1 MYDTK
6 GSFLRQVIFL
16 RMLLLLTVFIDD
28 AISVEKYV
36 HRTAKFHNIVL
47 LVLKEVFGILILA
60 HIPIGPIFIYVRC
73 NKGTPI

>member
-6 GSFLRQVIFL
+6 ASFLWPVIFI
-16 RMLLLLTVFIDD
+16 RMLLLLTVFIHY

-36 HRTAKFHNIVL
+36 HKTTKFHNIVL

-60 HIPIGPIFIYVRC
+60 HIPIKPIFIYVRT
-73 NKGTPI
+73 KRGTPI

>member
-16 RMLLLLTVFIDD
+16 RMLLLLTVLIHY

-36 HRTAKFHNIVL
+36 HKTTKFHNIVL
-47 LVLKEVFGILILA
+47 WMIKEVFGILILA
-60 HIPIGPIFIYVRC
+60 HIPISPIFIYVRS
-73 NKGTPI
+73 NKGTSV

>member
-6 GSFLRQVIFL
+6 GSLLRQVIFL
-16 RMLLLLTVFIDD
+16 RMLLLLTVLILY

-36 HRTAKFHNIVL
+36 HKTTKFHNIVL
-47 LVLKEVFGILILA
+47 LVLKEVFGILILT
-60 HIPIGPIFIYVRC
+60 HIPISPIFISVRS